1 MRTIP
6 VRIKTVLKK
15 SATIIAAASICTGMI
30 TAPVSAARPISESA
44 KSNIIVRSS
53 SKTIKKSSRNI
64 EPEEWNKQEL
74 KAYLFDSGQEVS
86 KYALTGG
93 LHHYNN
99 NYKEKDHMIKVT
111 VQDAGL
117 FYVLTGSEEGTIQIY
132 DQTKKKKLGTLE
144 AQENTE
150 YLQKAEKGDVF
161 YIKLPKK
168 IGSQD
173 IVTAV
178 LKDGF
183 DKLKAGNSYGES
195 GTGKTIYH
203 SFSISKR
210 CISRMALKVMYKNK
224 GNVTAQVQNYVKGK
238 WVNIGYKKTIKP
250 NADDYIDADKN
261 VTNGLQTGKYRV
273 ALKAPEGQ
281 VYALAYGTSK
291 MNKNVAYKKSKAKK
305 IKKDSYVQN
314 IYTQGETAARWYKF
328 TRTASDKQ
336 NVLSIAKETIGGG
349 FKFTI
354 YKAGKNKPIK
364 TINVKTNDYGI
375 VSLPKGKGTY
385 YVKINKLT
393 KKTNGYY
400 VIMDF
405 NQFVEE

>member
-6 VRIKTVLKK
+6 ARIKTVLKK

-30 TAPVSAARPISESA
+30 TAQVSAATPISESA
-44 KSNIIVRSS
+44 KSSIIVRSS
-53 SKTIKKSSRNI
+53 NKTIKKSSRNI

-93 LHHYNN
+93 LHHYND

-117 FYVLTGSEEGTIQIY
+117 FYVMTDSEEGTIQIY

-144 AQENTE
+144 AQENIE
-150 YLQKAEKGDVF
+150 YLWKAEKGDVF

-210 CISRMALKVMYKNK
+210 SLTQMLVKVIDKKK
-224 GNVTAQVQNYVKGK
+224 GNVTAQIQKYTKGQWK
-238 WVNIGYKKTIKP
+238 NVGPKKTLK
-250 NADDYIDADKN
+250 ASDESN
-261 VTNGLQTGKYRV
+261 VISSDNTIINGLSAGEYRV
-273 ALKAPEGQ
+273 GLKASKDQ
-281 VYALAYGTSK
+281 VYAIVYGKSSTK
-291 MNKNVAYKKSKAKK
+291 KNVAYKKSKAKK
-305 IKKDSYVQN
+305 IKRDGKVDN
-314 IYTQGETAARWYKF
+314 IYTQNETAARWYKF
-328 TRTASDKQ
+328 TRTASDKK
-336 NVLSIAKETIGGG
+336 NVLGLERRTEEGG
-349 FKFTI
+349 FQFTI
-354 YKAGKNKPIK
+354 YKDGKKNPIKAGKIK
-364 TINVKTNDYGI
+364 MDVDMLII
-375 VSLPKGKGTY
+375 HLPKGKGTY
-385 YVKINKLT
+385 YIKINKLT
-393 KKTNGYY
+393 KDTNGYY
-400 VIMDF
+400 SIMDISSF
-405 NQFVEE
+405 I